1 MAFPN
6 TLEKYVEELRGT
18 IMDHPELNHVLLDR
32 DDGENK
38 DFVDVELER
47 ALKQEFGQER

>member
-32 DDGENK
+32 DDGRIRILPMQN
-38 DFVDVELER
+38 
-47 ALKQEFGQER
+47 